1 MESQLVAADAGA
13 RIYVLV
19 LASGDEAFSTITD
32 FAERQQLSGASVTAI
47 GAFSRAKLGWF
58 DFASKQYRPIAVD
71 EQCEGLSLIGDIATD
86 DGGKASLHLHA
97 VVGLSDGSTR
107 GGHLLEAVA
116 HPTLEVTITE
126 TAAHLQRTRRPE
138 LGIALIDLKKSAG
151 T

>member
-1 MESQLVAADAGA
+1 MKSQQVAGNAGA

-19 LASGDEAFSTITD
+19 LDSGDEAFKTITD
-32 FAERQQLSGASVTAI
+32 LAKQHQLSGATVTAI

-58 DFASKQYRPIAVD
+58 DFARKQYKPILID
-71 EQCEGLSLIGDIATD
+71 EQCEGLSLIGDIATGD
-86 DGGKASLHLHA
+86 DGEASLHMHA

-107 GGHLLEAVA
+107 GGHLLEAIA

-126 TAAHLQRTRRPE
+126 TAAHLRRTRRPE
-138 LGIALIDLKKSAG
+138 LNIALIDLSRSG